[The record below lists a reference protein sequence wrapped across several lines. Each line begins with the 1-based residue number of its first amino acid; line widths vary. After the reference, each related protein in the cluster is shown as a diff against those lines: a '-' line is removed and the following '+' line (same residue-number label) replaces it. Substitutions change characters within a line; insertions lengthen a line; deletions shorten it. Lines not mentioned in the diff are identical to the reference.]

1 MLVRKQAS
9 LKKRKQKEMSSQKK
23 SSAATSP
30 TSSAP
35 DLSIR
40 SDKVAILS
48 TGYTKPASEQGDDKE
63 YDSDG
68 SHEDEDSDDDG
79 SRGESVSGDESA
91 VVSHAARF
99 RQSPWDFFREIGLHV
114 SGTGWRSY
122 DNFIGQPIFYNGFS
136 ERMKAAVLSSPLL
149 QEKIRYLADR
159 RVKGEEEQG
168 LLQQGAGKR
177 VGDWNEDGSQVGGI
191 GKEFVGERRVSVES
205 SLQKVAEKLIDNMIC
220 KMESKRF
227 IRGAYYLAIQLL
239 TRAYHQ
245 GRMQCL
251 F

>member
-1 MLVRKQAS
+1 ML
-9 LKKRKQKEMSSQKK
+9 KRQGSPAKNKSQKGMSSPKK

-48 TGYTKPASEQGDDKE
+48 TGYTKPTSEQREDYRNPESDDGH
-63 YDSDG
+63 DDDNDTS
-68 SHEDEDSDDDG
+68 SRDEDAG
-79 SRGESVSGDESA
+79 SDESA
-91 VVSHAARF
+91 VVSRTARF

-159 RVKGEEEQG
+159 RVKSEDEQG
-168 LLQQGAGKR
+168 SSKQWAGKQNR
-177 VGDWNEDGSQVGGI
+177 DGNEDNSV
-191 GKEFVGERRVSVES
+191 ERRASVES

-220 KMESKRF
+220 KMESKMF
-227 IRGAYYLAIQLL
+227 IRGAYYFAIQLL

-245 GRMQCL
+245 GRVQ
-251 F
+251 

>member
-1 MLVRKQAS
+1 
-9 LKKRKQKEMSSQKK
+9 MSSPKK

-40 SDKVAILS
+40 GNKVAILPP
-48 TGYTKPASEQGDDKE
+48 GYTKPTCV
-63 YDSDG
+63 
-68 SHEDEDSDDDG
+68 HEGNKDYESDDSNNDDNDSRDDEVG
-79 SRGESVSGDESA
+79 SDESA
-91 VVSHAARF
+91 VVSHATRF
-99 RQSPWDFFREIGLHV
+99 RQSPWDFFREISLHV

-136 ERMKAAVLSSPLL
+136 DKMKAAVLSSPLL

-159 RVKGEEEQG
+159 KVKSEEEQG
-168 LLQQGAGKR
+168 ALQQKAGKR
-177 VGDWNEDGSQVGGI
+177 DGDMDGILDKGVR
-191 GKEFVGERRVSVES
+191 KEVVEKRRALVES
-205 SLQKVAEKLIDNMIC
+205 SLQEVAEKLIDNMIC

-227 IRGAYYLAIQLL
+227 IRGAYYFAIQLL

-245 GRMQCL
+245 GRML
-251 F
+251 

>member
-1 MLVRKQAS
+1 ML
-9 LKKRKQKEMSSQKK
+9 LKRKESPAKNKSQKGMSSPKK

-48 TGYTKPASEQGDDKE
+48 TGYTKPTSEQGEDDRNYE
-63 YDSDG
+63 
-68 SHEDEDSDDDG
+68 SDDSYDDDNG
-79 SRGESVSGDESA
+79 TSSRGEDVSSDESA
-91 VVSHAARF
+91 VVSRTARF

-159 RVKGEEEQG
+159 RVKGEDEQG
-168 LLQQGAGKR
+168 SLKQWAEKR
-177 VGDWNEDGSQVGGI
+177 DNSV
-191 GKEFVGERRVSVES
+191 ERRASVES
-205 SLQKVAEKLIDNMIC
+205 SLQKVAGKLIDNMIC
-220 KMESKRF
+220 KMESKMF
-227 IRGAYYLAIQLL
+227 IRGAYYFAIQLL

-245 GRMQCL
+245 GRVQ
-251 F
+251 